1 MRRPSRFCFAP
12 FKEEEE
18 EECNKAEEEK
28 DKFLFSPLLLLFTT
42 TVALLLPLLLAEEE
56 EDDDDEEETLTALV
70 VALTLAVDDAAKNI
84 FLFNVQ
90 LFASKERDKIPNQKF
105 SLFPVFQISPRATVC
120 EWYALL

>member
-1 MRRPSRFCFAP
+1 MRRPSRFCFTP
-12 FKEEEE
+12 FKE

-42 TVALLLPLLLAEEE
+42 TAALLPLLLAEEE
-56 EDDDDEEETLTALV
+56 EDDDEEEETLTALVV